1 MSESVRA
8 IEPYIEISA
17 RRFERA
23 AVRPSL
29 KEWAWH
35 SVLFILTVITTTFA
49 GVVNAA
55 PDVDPAGPAL
65 ASWLD
70 YILYIPIFYARII
83 EAVAS
88 EALRNPHLLA
98 VGLTF
103 SATLLAILTAHEMG
117 HYLACRKYGVSA
129 TLPFFIPAP
138 PLFLAGTFGAFIK
151 IRSPLP
157 TRRVLFDVGLAGPLA
172 GFIVLL
178 PIAVVGVLN
187 IGPPLSVTGHEII
200 FNDPLLLRLLAKA
213 LGVRLDPY
221 SPTNPCYMAAW
232 IGLLV
237 TSLNLMPVGQLD
249 GGHGT
254 FAIFGQRTHRLV
266 GRAAFLIMAVIS
278 VLGFVW
284 HGSPSGFLYV
294 VLLAIMLR
302 VRHPQPE
309 VMEPLGLSRHV
320 IAVVTLIV
328 FALSFWPF
336 PITIH

>member
-8 IEPYIEISA
+8 IEPSIKISA
-17 RRFERA
+17 RRFENPA
-23 AVRPSL
+23 IRPTL
-29 KEWAWH
+29 KEW
-35 SVLFILTVITTTFA
+35 SVHTLLFSLTVITTTFA
-49 GVVNAA
+49 GIVNAA
-55 PDVDPAGPAL
+55 PDIDPAGPPL

-70 YILYIPIFYARII
+70 YILYIPVFYGRVIG
-83 EAVAS
+83 AVLS

-98 VGLTF
+98 AGLTF

-117 HYLACRKYGVSA
+117 HYIACRKYGVSA

-178 PIAVVGVLN
+178 PIAIIGVLN
-187 IGPPLSVTGHEII
+187 IGPPLQATGHEII

-254 FAIFGQRTHRLV
+254 FAIFGQHVHRVV
-266 GRAAFLIMAVIS
+266 GRTAFFIMAVIS

-294 VLLAIMLR
+294 VLLAVMLR
-302 VRHPQPE
+302 VRHPKPE
-309 VMEPLGLSRHV
+309 GIEPLGLSRQL
-320 IAVVTLIV
+320 IAIATLLV

-336 PITIH
+336 PITIR